1 MVYGW
6 LREASGSS
14 GGQARSGRG
23 RLTRAGEDG
32 GGGGK
37 GKRAASTSSANPSAR
52 GGRCPAA
59 GARDKSRGIK
69 DQTYFSFLATKII
82 CFTNWSVQAE
92 SASPT
97 SYLPLLVLINL
108 SLVLVATY

>member
-59 GARDKSRGIK
+59 GARDKSRGK
-69 DQTYFSFLATKII
+69 RSNLFFLFGNQNYLFHKLECASGKCISYVL
-82 CFTNWSVQAE
+82 FTSVG
-92 SASPT
+92 
-97 SYLPLLVLINL
+97 SY
-108 SLVLVATY
+108 